1 MGMADTEPVLIETS
15 DSNLPVGELNRE
27 YILKLK
33 QKKIQELAHQKNRRT
48 DFKVLSDDFQKWIKQ
63 NPDGPIKEKVV
74 QNASITDDGEVVP
87 MKKTSG
93 SFLQQ
98 ID

>member
-1 MGMADTEPVLIETS
+1 MADTEPKVLEVSTDGLS
-15 DSNLPVGELNRE
+15 EGQLDAA
-27 YILKLK
+27 YINKLRSKRLK
-33 QKKIQELAHQKNRRT
+33 ELAHQKNRRT

-93 SFLQQ
+93 SFLKQ